1 MYAFIKGTVEEI
13 YEDRCVVEAYGIGY
27 NIYISPMTASKLPAI
42 GENVKIYTYTNVR
55 EDAFLLYGFLTKSEL
70 ELYKLCI
77 SVSGIGPKGGLSL
90 LSALNPE
97 DLRFAIAT
105 QDVKTISS
113 APGIGKKTAERLVLE
128 LKGKIDYEDAMFQ
141 REMGEVDG
149 IVTSSVSVDQA
160 VMKEAIEALVALG
173 YDATSAAKAVKSVEN
188 ASELDAGT
196 LLKKALMFLF

>member
-55 EDAFLLYGFLTKSEL
+55 EDAFLLYGFLTRSEL

-160 VMKEAIEALVALG
+160 VLKEAIEALVALG

-196 LLKKALMFLF
+196 LLKKALKFLF